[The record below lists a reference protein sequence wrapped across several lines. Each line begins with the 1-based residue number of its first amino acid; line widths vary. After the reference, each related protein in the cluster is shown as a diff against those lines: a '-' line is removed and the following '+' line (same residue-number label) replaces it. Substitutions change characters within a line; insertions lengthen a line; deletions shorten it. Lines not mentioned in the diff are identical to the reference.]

1 MQETTNRGSVMK
13 QPPLRPLALAALLAL
28 SAPVAAA
35 TYSWFDEPPVT
46 SDTPTRW
53 SPRYAAFSVD
63 LLPAADVAGFPGDTA
78 YDSGVLRL
86 SGGFE
91 REPWR
96 VMAPHFLETRE
107 EAVPAPRLRALSLA
121 WQHRLDAESFVTFSA
136 GYSSPASLFTGV
148 PELAD
153 TRAGMSLTSRWAG
166 DYGPRLTGSVF
177 VGGESGTAETY
188 RLLGRRYYGFAIG
201 GELTLFKAH
210 TPYISFQAQRA
221 YAGGGDEVLPGI
233 FPDDERSQ
241 FAAGWKWQAKPHLSL
256 QAEASYGYNG
266 NRLRLRGPERSRVFF
281 GTRFDFK

>member
-1 MQETTNRGSVMK
+1 MK
-13 QPPLRPLALAALLAL
+13 RPPLHPLALVALLAL

-35 TYSWFDEPPVT
+35 TYSWFDDAPNAL
-46 SDTPTRW
+46 DTRTMW

-63 LLPAADVAGFPGDTA
+63 LPRTPDVAEFPGDATHDA
-78 YDSGVLRL
+78 GTLRL

-96 VMAPHFLETRE
+96 AVAPHFLETE
-107 EAVPAPRLRALSLA
+107 EESASAPRLRALSLA
-121 WQHRLDAESFVTFSA
+121 WEHRLDATSQVTFSA
-136 GYSSPASLFTGV
+136 GYSTPLFLGA

-153 TRAGMSLTSRWAG
+153 TRASMSLTNRWLG
-166 DYGPRLTGSVF
+166 DYSPRLTGSVF
-177 VGGESGTAETY
+177 VGGESGRAEAY

-201 GELTLFKAH
+201 GELTLSRAH
-210 TPYISFQAQRA
+210 TPYISFQTQRT
-221 YAGGGDEVLPGI
+221 YAGGGEEMLPGI

-241 FAAGWKWQAKPHLSL
+241 IAAGWKWQAKPYLSL

-266 NRLRLRGPERSRVFF
+266 NRLRLRDPERSRVFF